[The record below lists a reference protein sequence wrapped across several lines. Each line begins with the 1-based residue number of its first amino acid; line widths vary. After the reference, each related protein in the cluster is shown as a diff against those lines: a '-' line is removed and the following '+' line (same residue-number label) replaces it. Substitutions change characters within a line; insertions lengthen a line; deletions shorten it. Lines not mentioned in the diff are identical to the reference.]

1 MISAG
6 RMRFT
11 ATIKRENQPA
21 DDLGKKK
28 KTFGTTVGTFRCDL
42 RDISAVEGDYADGV
56 SSIRSYECHA
66 RWGAIESLGLLETD
80 RLTIDSMTFLISGI
94 RNEGNRDRLAIIDIT
109 EVR

>member
-6 RMRFT
+6 RLRFK
-11 ATIKRENQPA
+11 ATIKRESATDNV
-21 DDLGKKK
+21 GKKN

-42 RDISAVEGDYADGV
+42 RDISSSEGEISLGV
-56 SSIRSYECHA
+56 ASVRSYECHA
-66 RWGAIESLGLLETD
+66 RWGAIEEEGLLETD
-80 RLTIDSMTFLISGI
+80 RLVIDNMTFRINGI